1 MSKIHENIL
10 LISRKAVN
18 YAVVTAA
25 RMINLVMNTTQKEK
39 ARNLELEQ
47 ALMRLVLVTAAL
59 VYGLVVISRGVF
71 DADEMRPVVYFGYL
85 YVFISAFSILHVYL
99 VPHGSR
105 WRHSVYMCLDII
117 VTSVVMHYFDSYGS
131 PYFVFYLWLT
141 VGNGFRYGYRELI
154 LCAALSL
161 IGFLI
166 VCMTTQ
172 YWREQHL
179 LIITGVMLLSV
190 VPLYVAV
197 MLKRLQE
204 AKLSAEVASREK
216 SRFLANISH
225 EIRTPLNAIVGFS
238 SMLNKVDDM
247 DEQRRMIVHINN
259 ASQSL
264 MDLVEG
270 VLDLSRI
277 EAGQLR
283 MQVSQVDIRA
293 LMLSI
298 EGMFSLQTA
307 NNGVEYSTCISDDVP
322 RVVMADMQRLRQVLV
337 NLVGNAVK
345 FTGDGRIQ
353 VSITAMDAGGQC
365 PLLRFDIQDT
375 GPGIPR
381 DFQGKIFDRFKQA
394 DDSAQRQHGG
404 TGLGTAIAKHLVE
417 LMDGKIGLESSPGK
431 GSHFWFTLPLVTGT
445 AGGQPVHTWTGTA
458 VRGPELMPDMAGIR
472 VLIVEDS
479 AINRYVY
486 QNMFQLFGVDVIF
499 AETGAQALDLLA
511 EEHFTLMI
519 LDMQMPG
526 MSGVDVINRYKDAT
540 DAGDRV
546 PIVVITGD
554 ATDEVRDECESLG
567 VSDFL
572 PKPVAVDKMREL
584 LGRYMVLQG
593 GVAAGA

>member
-1 MSKIHENIL
+1 M
-10 LISRKAVN
+10 
-18 YAVVTAA
+18 
-25 RMINLVMNTTQKEK
+25 MINLRMNTTQNGKP
-39 ARNLELEQ
+39 RNLEFEQ

-59 VYGLVVISRGVF
+59 IYGLTVISRGVF
-71 DADEMRPVVYFGYL
+71 YADEMRPVVYFGYL
-85 YVFISAFSILHVYL
+85 YVIISAFSIFHVYRF
-99 VPHGSR
+99 PHGSR

-117 VTSVVMHYFDSYGS
+117 MTSIVMHYFGEYGV

-161 IGFLI
+161 AGFSI

-172 YWREQHL
+172 YWREQYL
-179 LIITGVMLLSV
+179 LVIMGVMLLSV

-204 AKLSAEVASREK
+204 AKHAAEVASREK

-238 SMLNKVDDM
+238 SMLDSVEDLG
-247 DEQRRMIVHINN
+247 EQRRMIGHINN
-259 ASQSL
+259 ASESL

-283 MQVSQVDIRA
+283 MQMSRVDIRA
-293 LMLSI
+293 LIQSI

-307 NNGVEYSTCISDDVP
+307 NNGVEYSSCISDDIP
-322 RVVMADMQRLRQVLV
+322 RFVMADMQRVRQVLV

-345 FTGDGRIQ
+345 FTSDGRIQ
-353 VSITAMDAGGQC
+353 VSIEAMDAGGQH
-365 PLLRFDIQDT
+365 PMMRFDIQDT

-381 DFQGKIFDRFKQA
+381 DFQEKIFDRFKQA

-404 TGLGTAIAKHLVE
+404 TGLGTAIARHLVE
-417 LMDGKIGLESSPGK
+417 LMGGKIGLESSCGQ
-431 GSHFWFTLPLVTGT
+431 GSRFWFTIPLVEGT
-445 AGGQPVHTWTGTA
+445 AGTQLAHAGAGNA
-458 VRGPELMPDMAGIR
+458 VCEPGLTPSMAGIR

-486 QNMFQLFGVDVIF
+486 QNMFKLFGVDVIF
-499 AETGAQALDLLA
+499 AETGAQALDLLG
-511 EEHFTLMI
+511 EEHVTLMI

-526 MSGVDVINRYKDAT
+526 MSGVDVINSYNDAT
-540 DAGDRV
+540 DVGDRV

-554 ATDEVRDECESLG
+554 ATDEMRDECESLG

-572 PKPVAVDKMREL
+572 PKPVAVDKMRIL
-584 LGRYMVLQG
+584 LGRYMVLDG
-593 GVAAGA
+593 SVAAGA